1 MYDLVIIGSGPAG
14 LSAAVYAKRAGLN
27 TLVIEKAA
35 MSGGQVLTTYEV
47 DNYLGLPGMNGFD
60 LGMKFREHADSMGV
74 EFLESEV
81 LCVEEDSAGWEK
93 QTAEIAACDERRRKV
108 YKIVTENGEY
118 RAGTVLAAT
127 GAAHAKL
134 GVPGEEEFAGM
145 GVSYCATCDGAFF
158 RNRTVAVVGGGDVAV
173 EDAIFLAR
181 TSKKVYLIHRRDE
194 LRAAKI
200 LQEKVKGLPNVE
212 ILWNTVVEEVA
223 GKEQVEKI
231 RIRNVALKE
240 SREMEV
246 GGVFIAVGI
255 HPNAKL
261 FQNLV
266 ECDER
271 GYIIAGE
278 DGATTAPGI
287 FAAGDVRTKLLRQIV
302 TAVADGANAIT
313 GIQNYYISC

>member
-127 GAAHAKL
+127 GAAHA
-134 GVPGEEEFAGM
+134 VTEHFSE
-145 GVSYCATCDGAFF
+145 
-158 RNRTVAVVGGGDVAV
+158 TVRLQWSEAAMWQWRMQSFWRGRA
-173 EDAIFLAR
+173 
-181 TSKKVYLIHRRDE
+181 KK
-194 LRAAKI
+194 
-200 LQEKVKGLPNVE
+200 
-212 ILWNTVVEEVA
+212 
-223 GKEQVEKI
+223 
-231 RIRNVALKE
+231 
-240 SREMEV
+240 
-246 GGVFIAVGI
+246 
-255 HPNAKL
+255 
-261 FQNLV
+261 
-266 ECDER
+266 
-271 GYIIAGE
+271 YI
-278 DGATTAPGI
+278 
-287 FAAGDVRTKLLRQIV
+287 
-302 TAVADGANAIT
+302 
-313 GIQNYYISC
+313 